1 MSNELPQTAERIAND
16 YLDRLSNLLTG
27 MPVSDRSD
35 LLDEIRSHIYDSYM
49 SASTGDEIE
58 RILAVLRK
66 LGEPADVISNRMPH
80 AVEEM
85 GKKKKAPL
93 YILAAIL
100 IGLFAVPLGLG
111 AVGVLIGLLA
121 ALFAL
126 VVTYY
131 GLGVTLTVSGF
142 VSGIASFIASARP
155 DILDRINY
163 AVGYEVFSYGPDPQ
177 LIGLL
182 GLIAALIQLGL
193 GVLIL
198 WSGKYLWRG
207 FCFVTVLITQKLTK
221 TFKHLTRSSS
231 PKVGIDG
238 RHTNYQSV

>member
-1 MSNELPQTAERIAND
+1 
-16 YLDRLSNLLTG
+16 
-27 MPVSDRSD
+27 
-35 LLDEIRSHIYDSYM
+35 
-49 SASTGDEIE
+49 
-58 RILAVLRK
+58 
-66 LGEPADVISNRMPH
+66 
-80 AVEEM
+80 M
-85 GKKKKAPL
+85 GKKRKAPL

-131 GLGVTLTVSGF
+131 GLGVTLAVSGF
-142 VSGIASFIASARP
+142 VSGIASLIASVRP
-155 DILDRINY
+155 DILERINY
-163 AVGYEVFSYGPDPQ
+163 AVGYDVFSYGPDPQ

-182 GLIAALIQLGL
+182 GLMASLIQLGL

-207 FCFVTVLITQKLTK
+207 FCFVTVLITKRVK
-221 TFKHLTRSSS
+221 ETFKCFARSNSS
-231 PKVGIDG
+231 KTGIAD
-238 RHTNYQSV
+238 RDTNYQSI

>member
-1 MSNELPQTAERIAND
+1 MSNELPQSAEKIAND

-27 MPVSDRSD
+27 MPISDRRE
-35 LLDEIRSHIYDSYM
+35 LLSEIRSHIYDSYM
-49 SASTGDEIE
+49 SESVGDEIE
-58 RILAVLRK
+58 RILTVLRK
-66 LGEPADVISNRMPH
+66 LGEPADVISSRMPR

-85 GKKKKAPL
+85 GKNKKAPL

-131 GLGVTLTVSGF
+131 GLGVTLVVSGF
-142 VSGIASFIASARP
+142 VSGIAGFIASLRP
-155 DILDRINY
+155 DILERINY

-182 GLIAALIQLGL
+182 GLIASLIQLGL
-193 GVLIL
+193 GLLIL

-207 FCFVTVLITQKLTK
+207 FCFVTVLITKK
-221 TFKHLTRSSS
+221 VSETFKYLARSSS
-231 PKVGIDG
+231 SKVGIAG
-238 RHTNYQSV
+238 RRTNYQSV

>member
-1 MSNELPQTAERIAND
+1 
-16 YLDRLSNLLTG
+16 
-27 MPVSDRSD
+27 
-35 LLDEIRSHIYDSYM
+35 
-49 SASTGDEIE
+49 
-58 RILAVLRK
+58 
-66 LGEPADVISNRMPH
+66 MPH

-100 IGLFAVPLGLG
+100 IGVFAVPLGLG

-131 GLGVTLTVSGF
+131 GLGVTLAVSGF
-142 VSGIASFIASARP
+142 VSGSASLIAFIRP
-155 DILDRINY
+155 DILERINY
-163 AVGYEVFSYGPDPQ
+163 AVGHEVFSYGPDPQ

-193 GVLIL
+193 GLLIL

-207 FCFVTVLITQKLTK
+207 FCFVAVLITKK
-221 TFKHLTRSSS
+221 VRETFKYFARSSS
-231 PKVGIDG
+231 SKTGIAG
-238 RHTNYQSV
+238 HHTHYQSI

>member
-1 MSNELPQTAERIAND
+1 
-16 YLDRLSNLLTG
+16 
-27 MPVSDRSD
+27 
-35 LLDEIRSHIYDSYM
+35 
-49 SASTGDEIE
+49 
-58 RILAVLRK
+58 
-66 LGEPADVISNRMPH
+66 MPH